1 MKERC
6 SEEENSFIS
15 AVSELLS
22 NLKPFQLVN
31 LTHRKGTAWESVYVP
46 GAKNI
51 YISEDAMKQEYS
63 DIWKKK
69 KE

>member
-69 KE
+69 E